1 MRLNLHVWLLLL
13 ALVACSAGADAAITC
28 SVSSSGF
35 STAYSPAAAGPTVT
49 QSSFTV
55 TCNRGATSDPTSVS
69 YAASAD
75 NGQNALGINNRAAY
89 SGAFIRY
96 DAYIDSGCGTQ
107 WKGNVTIGGSMSF
120 TTTGPVSKVHN
131 YWACIGASQTGLA
144 AGTYSDLVT
153 MTLNYGPNPQST
165 YLSSFPVNIATPAT
179 CGMSPTPGTVAF
191 GNYVAFGPALATNT
205 SFGATCTNYL
215 PYTVAITPT
224 TGTIAGL
231 TYNLLLNLSGL
242 TGTTLSVTG
251 NGAQQS
257 YTIDGSMTAGQAGTC
272 ATGLCTGSV
281 THTLTLTY

>member
-1 MRLNLHVWLLLL
+1 MTSKLHAWLLLI
-13 ALVACSAGADAAITC
+13 ALSVVGTGASAAITC

-35 STAYSPAAAGPTVT
+35 STAYNPAAAGSTIT

-55 TCNRGATSDPTSVS
+55 TCNRALATDPTSVN
-69 YAASAD
+69 YTVAAD
-75 NGQNALGINNRAAY
+75 NGQNALGINNRAAR
-89 SGAFIRY
+89 SGAYIRY
-96 DAYIDSGCGTQ
+96 DAYIDSACGTQ
-107 WKGNVTIGGSMSF
+107 WKGNSTIGGSIAF

-131 YWACIGASQTGLA
+131 YWGCVGASQTGLA
-144 AGTYSDLVT
+144 AGTYSDLAT
-153 MTLNYGPNPQST
+153 MTLSYGPNPQST

-179 CGMSPTPGTVAF
+179 CGVSPTPGTVAF
-191 GNYVAFGPALATNT
+191 GTYVSFGSARAGNT

-224 TGTIAGL
+224 TGTIAAL

-257 YTIDGSMTAGQAGTC
+257 YTIEGTMAAGQAGTC
-272 ATGLCTGSV
+272 ATGTCTGTV
-281 THTLTLTY
+281 AHTLTLTY